1 MVGFLEYLRR
11 NIMASRVVSLWMTGS
26 IFIKQGNDVYF
37 EVGFLYTG
45 HRKVCGRDHIDKL
58 FGVFKYNKDSNTV
71 ELFDNFCYDYTER
84 MKRLVIVEIKKLIE
98 NNPSVLD
105 RKEKCSVYYDI
116 GQWGRINLSG

>member
-1 MVGFLEYLRR
+1 
-11 NIMASRVVSLWMTGS
+11 MASRVVSLWMTSS

-45 HRKVCGRDHIDKL
+45 HRRVGGRQHTDKL
-58 FGVFKYNKDSNTV
+58 FGVFKYNKDSKVV

-105 RKEKCSVYYDI
+105 RKERCSVYYDI
-116 GQWGRINLSG
+116 KQWGRVNLSV

>member
-1 MVGFLEYLRR
+1 MV
-11 NIMASRVVSLWMTGS
+11 SRVVSLWMTSS
-26 IFIKQGNDVYF
+26 IFIKQGNDIYF

-45 HRKVCGRDHIDKL
+45 HRKVGGRNHIDKL
-58 FGVFKYNKDSNTV
+58 FGLFKYNKDSNTV

-105 RKEKCSVYYDI
+105 RKERCSVYYDI
-116 GQWGRINLSG
+116 KQWGMVNLSG

>member
-1 MVGFLEYLRR
+1 
-11 NIMASRVVSLWMTGS
+11 MASRVVSLWMTS
-26 IFIKQGNDVYF
+26 SVFLKQGNDIYF

-98 NNPSVLD
+98 NNHSVLD
-105 RKEKCSVYYDI
+105 RKERCSVYYDI
-116 GQWGRINLSG
+116 SQWGMINLSG